1 MKKLLIFAAGMVV
14 GAAVGTVVTVLCYQK
29 EKEKNK
35 ATGKPEDHNGALV
48 MSEEELTEF
57 YIQQLKNMGHMVISQ
72 NLEDEYEEEDPYTK
86 TLRSVVNPIDDEEE
100 DIYSEQ
106 LADDICPVEPNPE
119 PYEVPSHI
127 FGNQEF
133 YESIVLL
140 YFNDDVMTDANY
152 EFVDDWQRH
161 IGSIDLKEREGS
173 VYVRNEVE
181 NVDYEICIQ
190 KDSYK
195 HAVEGEDDDLGDMAD

>member
-35 ATGKPEDHNGALV
+35 DNVSSMTPDEK
-48 MSEEELTEF
+48 TEY
-57 YIQQLKNMGHMVISQ
+57 YIQQLRDMGHVIVSQ
-72 NLEDEYEEEDPYTK
+72 DLEDEYEEEDPYTK
-86 TLRSVVNPIDDEEE
+86 TLRSVVNPVDEDEE
-100 DIYSEQ
+100 DIYSEE
-106 LADDICPVEPNPE
+106 LTDDLSPVEPNPE

-127 FGNQEF
+127 FGNMEF

-161 IGSIDLKEREGS
+161 VGSLDLASRDGS

-181 NVDYEICIQ
+181 QTDYEICIQ

-195 HAVEGEDDDLGDMAD
+195 HTVEGEEELGDMAD

>member
-35 ATGKPEDHNGALV
+35 DKVSSMTPDEK
-48 MSEEELTEF
+48 TEY
-57 YIQQLKNMGHMVISQ
+57 YIQCLRDMGHVIVSQ
-72 NLEDEYEEEDPYTK
+72 DLEDEYEEEDPYTK

-161 IGSIDLKEREGS
+161 IGSIDLESREGS

-181 NVDYEICIQ
+181 NCDYEICIQ

-195 HAVEGEDDDLGDMAD
+195 HAVEGEDDLGDMAD

>member
-1 MKKLLIFAAGMVV
+1 MKKLLIFAVGMVV

-35 ATGKPEDHNGALV
+35 VTWKPEDHNGTLS
-48 MSEEELTEF
+48 MSEEELTDY
-57 YIQQLKNMGHMVISQ
+57 YIQQLKDMGHVVISQ
-72 NLEDEYEEEDPYTK
+72 NLEDEYEEED
-86 TLRSVVNPIDDEEE
+86 
-100 DIYSEQ
+100 IYSEQ
-106 LADDICPVEPNPE
+106 LTDDICPVEPNPE

-161 IGSIDLKEREGS
+161 IGSIDLASREGS

>member
-35 ATGKPEDHNGALV
+35 DKVSSMTPDEK
-48 MSEEELTEF
+48 TEY
-57 YIQQLKNMGHMVISQ
+57 YIQCLRDMGHVIVSQ
-72 NLEDEYEEEDPYTK
+72 DLEDEYEEEDPYTK

-106 LADDICPVEPNPE
+106 LTDDICPVEPNPE

-127 FGNQEF
+127 FGNQ
-133 YESIVLL
+133 
-140 YFNDDVMTDANY
+140 
-152 EFVDDWQRH
+152 
-161 IGSIDLKEREGS
+161 
-173 VYVRNEVE
+173 
-181 NVDYEICIQ
+181 
-190 KDSYK
+190 
-195 HAVEGEDDDLGDMAD
+195 

>member
-35 ATGKPEDHNGALV
+35 DKVSNMTPDEK
-48 MSEEELTEF
+48 TEY
-57 YIQQLKNMGHMVISQ
+57 YIQQLRDMGHVIVSQ
-72 NLEDEYEEEDPYTK
+72 DLEDEYEEEDPYTK
-86 TLRSVVNPIDDEEE
+86 TLRSVVNPVDEDEE
-100 DIYSEQ
+100 DIYSEE
-106 LADDICPVEPNPE
+106 LTDDLSPVEPNPE

-161 IGSIDLKEREGS
+161 VGSLDLASREGS

-181 NVDYEICIQ
+181 QTDYEICIQ

-195 HAVEGEDDDLGDMAD
+195 HTVEGEDELGDMAD

>member
-1 MKKLLIFAAGMVV
+1 MKKFLIFAAGMVV

-29 EKEKNK
+29 EKERVKNVIPLRMTPDEK
-35 ATGKPEDHNGALV
+35 
-48 MSEEELTEF
+48 TEY
-57 YIQQLKNMGHMVISQ
+57 YIQCLRDLGHVIETQ
-72 NLEDEYEEEDPYTK
+72 DLDEEEYEEEDTYTQ
-86 TLRSVVNPIDDEEE
+86 TLRSVVNPVDEDEE
-100 DIYSEQ
+100 DIYSEE
-106 LADDICPVEPNPE
+106 LTDDLSPVEPNPE

-161 IGSIDLKEREGS
+161 VGSLDLASREGS

-181 NVDYEICIQ
+181 QTDYEICIQ

-195 HAVEGEDDDLGDMAD
+195 HTVEGEEELGDMAD